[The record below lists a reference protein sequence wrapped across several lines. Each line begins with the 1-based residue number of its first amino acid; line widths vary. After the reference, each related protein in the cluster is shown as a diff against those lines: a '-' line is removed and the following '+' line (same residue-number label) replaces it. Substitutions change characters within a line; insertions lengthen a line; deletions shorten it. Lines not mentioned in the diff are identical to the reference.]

1 MTCLILR
8 FASLLALPALLVA
21 GCSGNGRSSLAFDE
35 SQSAPTRAVDGAFQR
50 RTLSMDAPASQ
61 HTAWLGH
68 GVSYGPFRDG
78 QRPGGELPTR
88 EQVAEDLR
96 IISKHWSMIRMYGSR
111 GVAETACAVIK
122 EEKLPLRILV
132 GAWITPEKAVGDKA
146 PAADAL
152 AANAKENKAEVEK
165 AIELA
170 NAYPGIVLGVSVG
183 NETLVEWS
191 DHRCDADTLIKY
203 LRQTRAAVSVPV
215 TTCDDYNFWNKA
227 HSVAVGKECDFV
239 SVHIYAMWNK
249 QQLVDAMDWTRST
262 LASIKTNHPGIP
274 VVITEIG
281 WATNK
286 GTNGY
291 QAIGIVTSPN
301 EREQELFFRSLRDWA
316 TQVRQPYFYFSAF
329 DENWKGGTEPNEVE
343 KHWGVFK
350 ADRTPKKVMQAE

>member
-1 MTCLILR
+1 MISSVLR
-8 FASLLALPALLVA
+8 FAALLTFPALLTS
-21 GCSGNGRSSLAFDE
+21 GCGSHDATWSSLAE
-35 SQSAPTRAVDGAFQR
+35 TQPAKATTTTTSFQR
-50 RTLSMDAPASQ
+50 RSITLDAPATQ
-61 HTAWLGH
+61 HAAWLGH

-78 QRPGGELPTR
+78 QRPGGELPTK

-96 IISKHWSMIRMYGSR
+96 LISKHWSMIRMYGSR
-111 GVAETACAVIK
+111 GVAETACAIIK

-132 GAWITPEKAVGDKA
+132 GAWITPEKPVGDKA
-146 PAADAL
+146 PSADTLL
-152 AANAKENKAEVEK
+152 ANTAENKAEVEK

-170 NAYPGIVLGVSVG
+170 NKYPGVVLGVSIG

-203 LRQTRAAVSVPV
+203 IRQARTAVSVPV
-215 TTCDDYNFWNKA
+215 TTCDDYNFWNKP
-227 HSVAVGKECDFV
+227 HSVAVGKECDYIA
-239 SVHIYAMWNK
+239 VHIYAMWNK

-262 LASIKTNHPGIP
+262 LANIKANHPGTPI
-274 VVITEIG
+274 VITEIG
-281 WATNK
+281 WATSK

-291 QAIGIVTSPN
+291 QAIGIVTNPD

-316 TQVRQPYFYFSAF
+316 SHARQPYFYFSAF

-350 ADRTPKKVMQAE
+350 ADRTPKKVMRVE